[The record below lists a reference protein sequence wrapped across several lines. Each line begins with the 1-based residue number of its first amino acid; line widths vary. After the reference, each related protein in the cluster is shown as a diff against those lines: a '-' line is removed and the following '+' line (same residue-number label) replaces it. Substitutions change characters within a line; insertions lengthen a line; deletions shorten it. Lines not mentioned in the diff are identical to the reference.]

1 MPMKTVSDR
10 EGKMPDKLDDMNPI
24 QISSVS
30 PRHNNQNDS
39 SDDITGTGI
48 RLRQATL
55 RAVDIAQE
63 QYMRENNLAA
73 SMFSLHGAGDT
84 IDVFNEK
91 NLESYISA
99 SNPLLDHVDKWD
111 ETKVEVIRFK
121 FNGDAIYLNMT
132 PEEITL
138 EVLHKQVL
146 YNSRDIEEAGRLRE
160 QEKIK
165 TIRERIAIKKKQK
178 GEKDVLPSTGMYHD
192 CLECNT
198 YPLDVRYRAT
208 DRMVLDEIEQR
219 LDVEIT
225 TEGRRLND
233 SFLFV
238 NFAGSDEDNVLVA
251 CQELRFLMDNEVVD
265 EAKETELRDLMRMV
279 LSVGDVTR
287 PSISVRRHCVLVG
300 LYPVQCIIMA
310 DEMILVESKGL
321 SLTDNQVLEKTAI
334 QMKKAMQ
341 SWMDVE
347 DTSSGL
353 KIPDGGTSD
362 HRKTEYEDIAKAGA
376 EYRRGTPQQQT
387 YNRDPNSVRKTFD
400 QVCLHSV
407 FVTVCGL
414 VKNAA
419 DSLQS
424 EAKKLCEI
432 FNTKSF
438 VSLSDQ
444 RAMQMLKAQGERLI
458 ETVVSHARS
467 LENLI
472 DNDIQMAFM
481 NLDTMKHNVFMYRM
495 TVNNKMTLSQSDKRV
510 AAASHDIEL
519 LLYAYLLRYAKME
532 NEMKTQKNI
541 IVSTEQGQELQGL
554 NVQTKV
560 LVANTAITVFATAIG
575 FCGYVVGAFGM
586 NLNNDIVDWPEYT
599 FTAVCIVTLAFILIS
614 TKICMILLRRSG
626 VLPNTPAFTIRDHS
640 KESLFTDGQKTDL
653 GVIDTML
660 KTLHL
665 WSDNAESESGSTRGS
680 S

>member
-1 MPMKTVSDR
+1 MSKPA
-10 EGKMPDKLDDMNPI
+10 EGWPSTNMNPI
-24 QISSVS
+24 RISIAQPRNNNFTDSGEAAVS
-30 PRHNNQNDS
+30 
-39 SDDITGTGI
+39 TGI
-48 RLRQATL
+48 RLGGGKPVFAS
-55 RAVDIAQE
+55 
-63 QYMRENNLAA
+63 REAPTNDHHVQQRDSNFA
-73 SMFSLHGAGDT
+73 SSLYSQHGGDRN

-99 SNPLLDHVDKWD
+99 SNPLLFDVDQWD

-121 FNGDAIYLNMT
+121 FNGSAIFLDMT

-138 EVLHKQVL
+138 EELHAQVLH
-146 YNSRDIEEAGRLRE
+146 NSRAIEDGGRLKE
-160 QEKIK
+160 QDKIR
-165 TIRERIAIKKKQK
+165 TIKERIAQKKKEK
-178 GEKDVLPSTGMYHD
+178 GGEVQTTEGVYFA

-208 DRMVLDEIEQR
+208 DRVVLDEIERR
-219 LDVEIT
+219 LDVKIT

-238 NFAGSDEDNVLVA
+238 NFEGKDEDNVGVA

-287 PSISVRRHCVLVG
+287 PSINVRRHCVLVG

-321 SLTDNQVLEKTAI
+321 SLTDNQVLEKTAV
-334 QMKKAMQ
+334 QMKMAMQ
-341 SWMDVE
+341 SWMRVE
-347 DTSSGL
+347 DASVHTE
-353 KIPDGGTSD
+353 IPTGAKCE
-362 HRKTEYEDIAKAGA
+362 HRKTEYEDIATAGA
-376 EYRRGTPQQQT
+376 EYRRGTPQQQP
-387 YNRDPNSVRKTFD
+387 YGDELNSISKRKTFD

-419 DSLQS
+419 DSLQT

-458 ETVVSHARS
+458 ETVGSHARS

-481 NLDTMKHNVFMYRM
+481 NLDTMRNNVFMYRM

-586 NLNNDIVDWPEYT
+586 NLNNDIVAWPEYT
-599 FTAVCIVTLAFILIS
+599 FSAVCIATFAFILIS

-626 VLPNTPAFTIRDHS
+626 VLPSTKAFTFRDHS
-640 KESLFTDGQKTDL
+640 KDSLFDDGLKSED

-665 WSDNAESESGSTRGS
+665 WSNKDEDESVRRS